1 MPAGPASPRSRICS
15 DVNRR
20 NTEPQNTYSDH
31 QSYLTGSSFRT
42 ISPPAQL
49 PPHTTS
55 HELPPGPRPLTHRD
69 PRITEFMFWITPKLD
84 PASAR
89 HHEAQPPT
97 CASPAPSYFHCDVP
111 GSPVHQAGKLVE
123 CFPCIMARQ
132 AGGGSLQAPPPPFA
146 PCRRGSGSC
155 HVSSFSGPLR
165 FGNLY
170 PRTPLP
176 SPPAGESTSPQH
188 LPTHRVGMFTRLGR
202 YKILIRS
209 LADTSLAPIDGWTH
223 ASPSLPAPSC
233 SSPPVPVAHVVPSPI
248 LQVAAPPVSGSVF
261 SSVFLFSCASSG
273 ENRSAVWLVLG
284 RGGAVRGK
292 GVSGSDRSRSGEV
305 VVVWR

>member
-1 MPAGPASPRSRICS
+1 
-15 DVNRR
+15 
-20 NTEPQNTYSDH
+20 
-31 QSYLTGSSFRT
+31 
-42 ISPPAQL
+42 
-49 PPHTTS
+49 
-55 HELPPGPRPLTHRD
+55 
-69 PRITEFMFWITPKLD
+69 MFWITPKLD

-97 CASPAPSYFHCDVP
+97 CARPRPPSPAPSYFHCDVP

-123 CFPCIMARQ
+123 CFPCIMVRQ
-132 AGGGSLQAPPPPFA
+132 AGEGGVYKHAPPFA
-146 PCRRGSGSC
+146 PCRRGSWSC

-233 SSPPVPVAHVVPSPI
+233 SSPPVPVAHVVPSPDPAGSR
-248 LQVAAPPVSGSVF
+248 AARVRFRVLVCVFVFVRVKWQESVCGVVGSWV
-261 SSVFLFSCASSG
+261 
-273 ENRSAVWLVLG
+273 
-284 RGGAVRGK
+284 RGGSE